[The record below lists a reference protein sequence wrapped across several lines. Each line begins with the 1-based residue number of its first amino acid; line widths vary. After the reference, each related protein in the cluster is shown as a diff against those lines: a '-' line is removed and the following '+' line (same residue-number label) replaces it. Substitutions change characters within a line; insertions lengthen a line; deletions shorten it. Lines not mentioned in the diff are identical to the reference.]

1 MLTLSDIE
9 RIENWTKG
17 VMHIPI
23 HIGANLQETID
34 LCADWRELKEQ
45 LDAARRDEADTETFF
60 IVELEGTAFPDTW
73 YPIMG
78 GQDAAKYALPAAE
91 LEARTATA
99 QTGRQARIV
108 RIVARREVLP

>member
-60 IVELEGTAFPDTW
+60 IVELEGMVSHHGRP
-73 YPIMG
+73 G
-78 GQDAAKYALPAAE
+78 CGQVCPACR
-91 LEARTATA
+91 RT
-99 QTGRQARIV
+99 
-108 RIVARREVLP
+108 

>member
-1 MLTLSDIE
+1 
-9 RIENWTKG
+9 
-17 VMHIPI
+17 
-23 HIGANLQETID
+23 
-34 LCADWRELKEQ
+34 
-45 LDAARRDEADTETFF
+45 
-60 IVELEGTAFPDTW
+60 
-73 YPIMG
+73 MG